1 MQAFIYVLIIVSTAT
16 QSVLGRLFSKKSSQ
30 STAFNA
36 LKSCSALVL
45 FSFVAVFNFTFHIPT
60 IIFGALYGVSLCV
73 SMYAGY
79 QAICRGPMALSSMLV
94 SFSVIIPLVWGV
106 TVGNETLK
114 IIQYFAIA
122 FLFCAFIITNLD
134 KIVAKKQTKKDGTN
148 YGVWLLFVAIT
159 FISNGVCSILQKQ
172 HQTFYPGMYSKEFM
186 VFAMLFCLVVFSIFA
201 FVKIPYKKFRS
212 IKGKWLGLFAGV
224 ANSVANFLTL
234 WLAGQ
239 ENASVL
245 FPMISA
251 GTILASLLCGRL
263 IFKEKLKINHYFALV
278 FGISAVV
285 LLKL

>member
-1 MQAFIYVLIIVSTAT
+1 MQVLIYLLIILSSAT
-16 QSVLGRLFSKKSSQ
+16 QSIFGRFFSKKSSQ

-45 FSFVAVFNFTFHIPT
+45 FSTIAIFNFTFHLPT
-60 IIFGALYGVSLCV
+60 VFFGVLYGVSLCV

-114 IIQYFAIA
+114 TIQYFAIV
-122 FLFCAFIITNLD
+122 FLFCAFVVTNLD
-134 KIVAKKQTKKDGTN
+134 KIVVKKSNKTDGTN
-148 YGVWLLFVAIT
+148 YGVWLLFVALT

-172 HQTFYPGMYSKEFM
+172 HQTFYPAMYSKEFM
-186 VFAMLFCLVVFSIFA
+186 VFAMLFCLIVFSIICLIKVPFKE
-201 FVKIPYKKFRS
+201 FKL
-212 IKGKWLGLFAGV
+212 IKGKWFGV
-224 ANSVANFLTL
+224 ISGIANGVANFLTL

-251 GTILASLLCGRL
+251 GTILASLLCGKF
-263 IFKEKLKINHYFALV
+263 IFKERLKINHYFALV
-278 FGISAVV
+278 LGISSVV